1 MMNIFNGGQE
11 RLMSRKKKKLEMLLL
26 YCFTLT
32 KLVTALETA

>member
-11 RLMSRKKKKLEMLLL
+11 RLMSRKKKLEMLLL